1 MTIQSTDPE
10 NPVRKGDFV
19 VYHGSRS
26 ATYINPPRYVREEFW
41 TSARVESAKR
51 NGAVNTVSL
60 GPNSIPIEAHGSQI
74 LVPAPD
80 DPRIEAIK
88 AHYEDPEKQGFPD
101 LDALRSFL
109 SGHLAS
115 RSEAPVR

>member
-1 MTIQSTDPE
+1 MTVQSAGPE
-10 NPVRKGDFV
+10 NPVRKGDYV

-26 ATYINPPRYVREEFW
+26 ATYLNPPRYTREEFW

-51 NGAVNTVSL
+51 DGSVKTVSL
-60 GPNSIPIEAHGSQI
+60 GPNSIPIEAYPSQI

-88 AHYEDPEKQGFPD
+88 THYEDPEKQGFPD

-115 RSEAPVR
+115 RSEALVD